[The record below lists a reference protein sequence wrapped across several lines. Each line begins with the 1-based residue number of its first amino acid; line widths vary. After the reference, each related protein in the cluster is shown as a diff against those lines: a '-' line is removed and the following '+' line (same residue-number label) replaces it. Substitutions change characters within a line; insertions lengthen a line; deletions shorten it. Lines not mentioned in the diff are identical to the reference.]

1 MTSASAGTSR
11 NVLMKYWLQRMGRGL
26 YSRLRVAV
34 AASRGAG
41 YTVARLTTPRSRD
54 RETYTSP
61 MSRILKFDRTP
72 VARLISCAAS
82 FASAALLFDYLSK
95 GEKEIEALP
104 IMALILLFL
113 GTLAAAAVQYGD
125 HIYLSD
131 DGLMYENWV
140 LKQFGRRGKWMRW
153 EDIVEVREI
162 KRKVLILFSRDGRR
176 MLVDAILGYAIAK
189 NEIVKRAPQ
198 AIFSGTLAQEE
209 SLKAVGNTRVGSSP

>member
-1 MTSASAGTSR
+1 
-11 NVLMKYWLQRMGRGL
+11 
-26 YSRLRVAV
+26 
-34 AASRGAG
+34 
-41 YTVARLTTPRSRD
+41 
-54 RETYTSP
+54 

-104 IMALILLFL
+104 IIGLILLFL

-125 HIYLSD
+125 HIYVSD
-131 DGLMYENWV
+131 DGVMYENWL
-140 LKQFGRRGKWMRW
+140 LKHFGRRGHWVRW

-176 MLVDAILGYAIAK
+176 VLVDAILGYAIAR
-189 NEIVKRAPQ
+189 NEILRRAPQ
-198 AIFSGTLAQEE
+198 AIFSGTLARDD
-209 SLKAVGNTRVGSSP
+209 S